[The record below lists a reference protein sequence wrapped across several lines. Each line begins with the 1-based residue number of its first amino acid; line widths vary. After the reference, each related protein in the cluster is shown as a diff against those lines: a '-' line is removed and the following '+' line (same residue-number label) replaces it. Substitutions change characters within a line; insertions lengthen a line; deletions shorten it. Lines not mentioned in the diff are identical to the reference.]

1 MTVVSNSISIYLNLT
16 SVTKGQIENNLIEVQ
31 ENHPE
36 KFTAYFFR
44 PGSVLLPG
52 IAWKIAGVL
61 TRPVQDSVG
70 VEVLAAAMIDV
81 AFKGWD
87 TEVIE
92 HQHLKSRGEALL
104 CSISCV

>member
-1 MTVVSNSISIYLNLT
+1 MGHSSMSVNPSLT
-16 SVTKGQIENNLIEVQ
+16 SMTKGQIENNLVEIQ
-31 ENHPE
+31 ENHSE
-36 KFTAYFFR
+36 VFAGYLFR

-52 IAWKIAGVL
+52 IAWKIAGAL

-70 VEVLAAAMIDV
+70 VEVLAAAMLDV

-92 HQHLKSRGEALL
+92 HRDLKSRGEALL
-104 CSISCV
+104 RSQ